1 MSLLNMKKNEINSF
15 EFEPLRLNAGGWIND
30 NFGLFAGA
38 QYSFTVIN
46 ANEEFVKSKRES
58 EDPDIIRSING
69 GNAKGV
75 GVHSFYQL
83 DKFLFQY
90 SFMYNW
96 ITNSKKANTG
106 TGIHQEIRVRYGDES
121 FGALACL
128 EHNVI
133 KMDAVTHTEPIDISS
148 YANYSSP
155 EGIFPS
161 TTASVLWFRVGI
173 YFSFDY

>member
-1 MSLLNMKKNEINSF
+1 MKIA
-15 EFEPLRLNAGGWIND
+15 LITGAAGLIGSESVHFLHDKFDKIIGIDND
-30 NFGLFAGA
+30 MRSYFFGKEASTSWNQKQLETK
-38 QYSFTVIN
+38 YIKRIN

-96 ITNSKKANTG
+96 ITNSKKSKHRHWN
-106 TGIHQEIRVRYGDES
+106 
-121 FGALACL
+121 
-128 EHNVI
+128 
-133 KMDAVTHTEPIDISS
+133 SS
-148 YANYSSP
+148 RNK
-155 EGIFPS
+155 G
-161 TTASVLWFRVGI
+161 
-173 YFSFDY
+173 